1 MPTVD
6 PRLAL
11 ALGKPSHGDSV
22 ARRTGESI
30 RRLTS
35 SASQEVTEETRI
47 GRELQQP
54 VTTGRVIAVTSI
66 RGGVGKTTTAALL
79 ARTFNHYRHD
89 PVLALEADAALGTLP
104 VRMGAESVRWSC
116 AELARILTPS
126 MRLTDIT
133 GYLVPV
139 SDGGWLLPAS
149 QGRLGAP
156 LDIPTYR
163 TVTLALRRYF
173 AVTVVDCETLPGEVA
188 RTAMDTAHARVVVA
202 PLTAEGVGGTRV
214 VLDWLAQL
222 PHEALAFTVVAL
234 TSGTPDLN
242 LDLKT
247 ATAHLRETGVTIVHL
262 PYDRHLAAAWTH
274 PYGAA
279 RLRHAPRGHA
289 ARGGG
294 AAAGGAGPLTQHLV
308 HRPARATRPLPA
320 AEARTIE
327 PPPNLPEGKMGSAA
341 TALLPIAGV
350 MSSVVMM
357 TVIRSSQ
364 FAGLGAVVLV
374 VALLGAVALFLSQ
387 RGKAQRQRRV
397 QRERYLEYLEELREE
412 LGAAEQ
418 ERRRAARELN
428 PPPSALYDLVRDPAR
443 LWERRRTDAD
453 FLRVRVGVGDVPVQ
467 DVVVGQN
474 SASGVLT
481 PPDPFMLNEARALQ
495 ARFRATADHPL
506 TVPLDRVG
514 NVSILGDREGVLRV
528 ARALLAQ
535 AAVTH
540 APDDLALA
548 LGVPGERMAEWEWA
562 KWLPHVL
569 DPEELD
575 GPVAGTSYRTRSRS
589 TRAPDRRGPEEA
601 LVVRRRGAAR
611 SLRPQRAEPRRPTAR
626 GE

>member
-1 MPTVD
+1 MNGAQGGWQDEVLRELRGSAPTPAGPDAVPNANDATEPGTTADQNEVEGAGVPLTVHHPVDQRSDPGQPSPPRTAPATTPGETPRHRPETLAPLPGQLPQPVPEPRPLSPHALPYSDATALPVPAQPRPSPTEPHPQLPSTAPGMHAPLPDPRPNPQGQGAPAVRHRPGSPGLPFPTPESVPTVD

-126 MRLTDIT
+126 MQLTDIT

-262 PYDRHLAAAWTH
+262 PYDRHLAA
-274 PYGAA
+274 
-279 RLRHAPRGHA
+279 
-289 ARGGG
+289 GGPIRTELLG
-294 AAAGGAGPLTQHLV
+294 S
-308 HRPARATRPLPA
+308 ATRRAATQLA
-320 AEARTIE
+320 AEALQR
-327 PPPNLPEGKMGSAA
+327 
-341 TALLPIAGV
+341 
-350 MSSVVMM
+350 
-357 TVIRSSQ
+357 
-364 FAGLGAVVLV
+364 AV
-374 VALLGAVALFLSQ
+374 
-387 RGKAQRQRRV
+387 
-397 QRERYLEYLEELREE
+397 
-412 LGAAEQ
+412 
-418 ERRRAARELN
+418 
-428 PPPSALYDLVRDPAR
+428 
-443 LWERRRTDAD
+443 
-453 FLRVRVGVGDVPVQ
+453 RVR
-467 DVVVGQN
+467 
-474 SASGVLT
+474 
-481 PPDPFMLNEARALQ
+481 
-495 ARFRATADHPL
+495 
-506 TVPLDRVG
+506 
-514 NVSILGDREGVLRV
+514 
-528 ARALLAQ
+528 
-535 AAVTH
+535 
-540 APDDLALA
+540 
-548 LGVPGERMAEWEWA
+548 
-562 KWLPHVL
+562 
-569 DPEELD
+569 
-575 GPVAGTSYRTRSRS
+575 
-589 TRAPDRRGPEEA
+589 
-601 LVVRRRGAAR
+601 
-611 SLRPQRAEPRRPTAR
+611 
-626 GE
+626 

>member
-1 MPTVD
+1 MNGAQGGWQDEVLRELRGGAPTPAGPEAAANANDALEREAFERGTTTDQKEGEGARAPLPVRHPDEQRPNPGQPSTPRTAPAATPGEIPRHRPENPAPLPEQVAQPKSEPRPLYPHVMPHSDATALPMPAQPRASASEPRPQLPQLPSATAGMHAPLPDPRPNPQGQSAPAVRPAEPRAARPEASRTPVVRHRPGSPSLPFPTPESVPTID

-11 ALGKPSHGDSV
+11 ALGKPLHGDSM

-35 SASQEVTEETRI
+35 SASQEVAEETRI

-126 MRLTDIT
+126 MQLTDIT

-149 QGRLGAP
+149 QGRVGAP

-262 PYDRHLAAAWTH
+262 PYDRHLAA
-274 PYGAA
+274 
-279 RLRHAPRGHA
+279 
-289 ARGGG
+289 GGPIRTELLG
-294 AAAGGAGPLTQHLV
+294 S
-308 HRPARATRPLPA
+308 ATRRAATRLA
-320 AEARTIE
+320 AEALQR
-327 PPPNLPEGKMGSAA
+327 
-341 TALLPIAGV
+341 
-350 MSSVVMM
+350 
-357 TVIRSSQ
+357 
-364 FAGLGAVVLV
+364 AV
-374 VALLGAVALFLSQ
+374 
-387 RGKAQRQRRV
+387 
-397 QRERYLEYLEELREE
+397 
-412 LGAAEQ
+412 
-418 ERRRAARELN
+418 
-428 PPPSALYDLVRDPAR
+428 
-443 LWERRRTDAD
+443 
-453 FLRVRVGVGDVPVQ
+453 RVR
-467 DVVVGQN
+467 
-474 SASGVLT
+474 
-481 PPDPFMLNEARALQ
+481 
-495 ARFRATADHPL
+495 
-506 TVPLDRVG
+506 
-514 NVSILGDREGVLRV
+514 
-528 ARALLAQ
+528 
-535 AAVTH
+535 
-540 APDDLALA
+540 
-548 LGVPGERMAEWEWA
+548 
-562 KWLPHVL
+562 
-569 DPEELD
+569 
-575 GPVAGTSYRTRSRS
+575 
-589 TRAPDRRGPEEA
+589 
-601 LVVRRRGAAR
+601 
-611 SLRPQRAEPRRPTAR
+611 
-626 GE
+626 